1 VDRVRILWVAG
12 ALLALALVAWLV
24 PPWAAG
30 RAGARIHR
38 EAAARGLVA
47 SWQRAR
53 FGWDGRFALRAFTL
67 TRQSDGDTVFD
78 AESLAVALDP
88 WRLLTG
94 PRIREI
100 QIAHAHAHLGRTPA
114 DADTLAPEPEPR
126 NRRIDPR
133 RAQRLRD
140 TAALLARLAL
150 TPARQLPA
158 LTLRDVTLQAPLGAE
173 GTPGGVRFDWLE
185 SRPESGGMRLAAV
198 GAILGTRELP
208 FEASLRHGS
217 DDRVRAGWRVTYPD
231 GGDGR
236 PAEVMVVLD
245 GAITQDRR
253 HGVVTVHDTTRVTL
267 GKIALRLGARVEQR
281 GPRLVFDM
289 TAADLTEQK
298 LRESLPPA
306 VLGPLLEIGVN
317 GSWDY
322 RLAFDLDLTQPDSV
336 RFLADVLPHGLAL
349 DPERTRL
356 RLLGLD
362 QPFVA
367 QIHLPHDRIVT
378 RELSSVNPC
387 YRPLDAI
394 APTLTSA
401 VMANEDGGFFH
412 HRGFNTEAVKA
423 AIAENLKAGAFR
435 RGAGTITM
443 QLARNLYLGHERTIS
458 RKFREVV
465 LAWILEHLAGVS
477 KERLL
482 EIYLNIIEWGPGV
495 HGACEA
501 ARYYFDRDPADLTID
516 QSLFLATVVPAPTK
530 WRYRFDA
537 AGGLRPFER
546 AQMHFIGRAMVTKGW
561 LDPAALPSADSLRVE
576 LRGQARGVL
585 FPDSVR
591 ADSIG
596 AATPTMAPLDA
607 GNPQVRLLRLR
618 APLPSRCNDA
628 GIAGG
633 WLGPTFY
640 RSGRA

>member
-1 VDRVRILWVAG
+1 VLLLVGALVPRWVAG
-12 ALLALALVAWLV
+12 F
-24 PPWAAG
+24 
-30 RAGARIHR
+30 AGARLHH
-38 EAAARGLVA
+38 EASTRGYAA
-47 SWQRAR
+47 SWTRAR
-53 FGWDGRFALRAFTL
+53 FEWSGRLALRDFTL
-67 TRQSDGDTVFD
+67 TRASDGDTVFD

-88 WRLLTG
+88 WRFPR

-100 QIAHAHAHLGRTPA
+100 QIAHAHAHLGRAPV
-114 DADTLAPEPEPR
+114 DADTLEPEPEPR
-126 NRRIDPR
+126 DRHIDPR

-150 TPARQLPA
+150 TPARRLPA
-158 LTLRDVTLQAPLGAE
+158 LTLHDVTLQAPLGAD
-173 GTPGGVRFDWLE
+173 GATGGARLDWLE

-198 GAILGTRELP
+198 GAILGAHELP
-208 FEASLRHGS
+208 FEASLRHAS
-217 DDRVRAGWRVTYPD
+217 DDRVRAAWRVTYPD

-236 PAEVMVVLD
+236 PADVMVVLD

-253 HGVVTVHDTTRVTL
+253 SGVVTVHDTTRVTL
-267 GKIALRLGARVEQR
+267 GKIAMRLGARVEQR
-281 GPRLVFDM
+281 GPRFAFDV
-289 TAADLTEQK
+289 TATDLTEQK
-298 LRESLPPA
+298 LRQSLPPA
-306 VLGPLLEIGVN
+306 VLGPLLDVGVD

-322 RLAFDLDLTQPDSV
+322 RLAFDLDLAQPDSV
-336 RFLADVLPHGLAL
+336 RLLADVTPHGLAL

-362 QPFVA
+362 QPFLA

-378 RELSSVNPC
+378 RELSAENPC

-401 VMANEDGGFFH
+401 VMTNEDGGFFH
-412 HRGFNTEAVKA
+412 HRGFNTD
-423 AIAENLKAGAFR
+423 
-435 RGAGTITM
+435 TITM
-443 QLARNLYLGHERTIS
+443 QLARNLYLGHERTVS

-537 AGGLRPFER
+537 AGGLRSFER
-546 AQMHFIGRAMVTKGW
+546 AQMHFIGRAMVAKGW
-561 LDPAALPSADSLRVE
+561 LDPAALPPADSLRVE
-576 LRGQARGVL
+576 LHGQAREVL
-585 FPDSVR
+585 LPDSGQADSTAAPTR
-591 ADSIG
+591 AD
-596 AATPTMAPLDA
+596 
-607 GNPQVRLLRLR
+607 R
-618 APLPSRCNDA
+618 PS
-628 GIAGG
+628 
-633 WLGPTFY
+633 
-640 RSGRA
+640 